1 MENTKEYICRAM
13 VTVVDHLGN
22 VSSNLEGLIS
32 HTNAFSDAEIRI
44 QCLKQVSANYLHKCT
59 YYMHN
64 YILLCSVTKYK

>member
-32 HTNAFSDAEIRI
+32 HANAFSDAEIRI
-44 QCLKQVSANYLHKCT
+44 QCLKQVSAITCT
-59 YYMHN
+59 NALIICTTIFYS
-64 YILLCSVTKYK
+64 L